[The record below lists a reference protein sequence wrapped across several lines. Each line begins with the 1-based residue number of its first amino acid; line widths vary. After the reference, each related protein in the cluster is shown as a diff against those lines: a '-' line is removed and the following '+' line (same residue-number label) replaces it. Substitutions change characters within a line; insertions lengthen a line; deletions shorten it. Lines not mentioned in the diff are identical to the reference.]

1 MFDNTLAIDRQN
13 ILAFNGVLNTEKY
26 GCKGVNENSQDVIA
40 PQTLTA

>member
-1 MFDNTLAIDRQN
+1 MFDNTLAIDRQKTS
-13 ILAFNGVLNTEKY
+13 AFTRVLNTEKY